1 MYQIRCDDIVIHDS
15 GLPELSVINAK
26 CKLALNKTGSLTFSI
41 APTHPHYDKIHKLSS
56 EITLYQDDK
65 ILFCGRVLN
74 DEIDFDNIKYI
85 ECEGDLSYLLDTF
98 EEDYIVKY
106 DNTNS
111 DNVVRDYLG
120 HVIVYN
126 HTIKC
131 VGKPF
136 ILGNVTVTTPNNK
149 IEVVEKFRNNLDV
162 INESLLE
169 KYGGYI
175 FIRHEN
181 DSRYIDYLTYK
192 DLNVCNQILEFG
204 KNIIDM
210 NRCIKG
216 EDIFTGIIPLG
227 GVIDYDTNS
236 TGEKHERRCKIN
248 YPVETEVGGENEN
261 FIAYSSGVYDSD
273 AVDKYGYIWKIMKWD
288 DVNDA
293 DTLLSLA
300 LKELRNVKTPKLD
313 IELSAIDL
321 HLLDVNIDSI
331 SVGDKIHCISAP
343 HNMDDWLI
351 VKGMSIDI
359 DSPENTTIEL
369 ISPTEK
375 MVADDS
381 ITSNNKDN
389 EKSVDDIK
397 NQLKEDYPTYKDLES
412 YTPSE
417 DLSNYATK
425 PYVSQQIDDAKTWTG
440 NNYVPN
446 ETLDTKINDLKT
458 WTDDNYVQKGS
469 SSDLS
474 EYAKIADVNTA
485 FNELATALGGL

>member
-1 MYQIRCDDIVIHDS
+1 MYQIRCDNYVIHDS

-56 EITLYQDDK
+56 EITLYQGDK
-65 ILFCGRVLN
+65 VIFCGRVLN

-136 ILGNVTVTTPNNK
+136 VIGNVTVTAPNNK

-162 INESLLE
+162 INESLLD
-169 KYGGYI
+169 KFGGYM
-175 FIRHEN
+175 FVRHEN
-181 DSRYIDYLTYK
+181 DSRYIDYLSYET
-192 DLNVCNQILEFG
+192 LNVCNQTLEFG

-210 NRCIKG
+210 NRYIKG
-216 EDIFTGIIPLG
+216 ENIFTGIIPLG
-227 GVIDYDTNS
+227 GVIDYNTDSTN
-236 TGEKHERRCKIN
+236 EKYERRCKIE
-248 YPVETEVGGENEN
+248 YPFETEVGAEDEN

-273 AVDKYGYIWKIMKWD
+273 LVDKYGYIWKVVKWD
-288 DVNDA
+288 DVNDT

-300 LKELRNVKTPKLD
+300 LKELRNVKSPKLD

-321 HLLDVNIDSI
+321 HLLDVNIDTI

-369 ISPTEK
+369 VSPTEK
-375 MVADDS
+375 LISDES

-389 EKSVDDIK
+389 EKNVDDIK
-397 NQLKEDYPTYKDLES
+397 NQLKEDYPTYKDLEK
-412 YTPSE
+412 YTPSG
-417 DLSNYATK
+417 DLGNYAPK
-425 PYVSQQIDDAKTWTG
+425 EYVNQQIDDVKTWTG
-440 NNYVPN
+440 DNYVPN
-446 ETLDTKINDLKT
+446 TTLDSKINDLKD
-458 WTDDNYVQKGS
+458 WTNDNFVQKGS

-474 EYAKIADVNTA
+474 AYAKIVDVNTA
-485 FNELATALGGL
+485 FNELATAIEGV